1 MKFKMFLVLLAVI
14 AAVAFA
20 SLRPSSFR
28 SADDRETKAA
38 TREQEIRKIQR
49 DYNVD
54 YAEALEIFL
63 RRQRER

>member
-1 MKFKMFLVLLAVI
+1 MKYKLFLVLLAVI

-20 SLRPSSFR
+20 WLSPNAFR

-49 DYNVD
+49 EYNVD
-54 YAEALEIFL
+54 YAEALEIFT